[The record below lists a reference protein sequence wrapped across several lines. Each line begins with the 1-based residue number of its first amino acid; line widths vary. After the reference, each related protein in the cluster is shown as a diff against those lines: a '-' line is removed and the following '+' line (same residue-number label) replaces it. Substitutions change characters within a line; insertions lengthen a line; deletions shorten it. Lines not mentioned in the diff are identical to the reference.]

1 MIGFSTYSPN
11 CQIVYERT
19 WACTADNYRGY
30 GSYDKLD
37 YLIKTGTEKLVADVD
52 HKGVVISPIGLG
64 FRVAREQ
71 GLNLIYSDNKHQNRE
86 GAYMKACINYLFVYK
101 TRFTNNVSN
110 CGIDPTVAKSIRDIA
125 ERVVFEGVEENYEF

>member
-1 MIGFSTYSPN
+1 M
-11 CQIVYERT
+11 
-19 WACTADNYRGY
+19 
-30 GSYDKLD
+30 
-37 YLIKTGTEKLVADVD
+37 VADVD

-71 GLNLIYSDNKHQNRE
+71 RLNLIYSDNKHQNRE